1 MDAILAN
8 WGRRSGQP
16 MSDEQR
22 KAMFAHM
29 GGGGGGGG
37 GSAGSSATQNADAS
51 ALAAQYERMRAAGI
65 DIYDGDK
72 SPSWWDKTKAFFGGA
87 VEGARGGSAIVRSKL
102 TFGASDALARTRFG
116 QATGMIDSTT
126 LEGGDYDFS
135 RGAATVARES
145 LLAALG
151 IGALSKLGAAWK
163 GTRLAQTAAGEHA
176 RLLSAVGGFASKYG
190 IDSYRENNPT
200 INPVADKFLAMAS
213 QIAGYVGSIGLLGS
227 LHQYGRAALSGTKL
241 AAAGK
246 SLLAGI
252 DKGLSAPFKWLG
264 GKMPAPVA
272 AALKKAHGA
281 YSAFS
286 DFTGASIKDLA
297 TKPATKMD
305 WFKKAYVATGMAAV
319 AVRDEL
325 AIGHY
330 QKERASALREGRD
343 FTIPSDSPR
352 GLAGTLGSM
361 AVGTTGNPIE
371 KLFRPGLQTY
381 QASVGAY
388 RADYDAIKTDQKAG
402 RITAQQA
409 NAALERLAENKPR
422 NIQGKEI
429 WQFAPAAAAFVN
441 WQAGDA
447 MAEARRSTVD
457 VRQPGQYADAD
468 TLALRGNTVRM
479 SDMNAPEVPHAQSN
493 DPDHPERRTGEYLGA
508 EAQRRIQELVKE
520 NQYVRLVED
529 SNPKAGGFDKYGRA
543 VRTVETLPK
552 PFDQLLRVPYLGKV
566 IPARDVNKTLI
577 REGLADIHYRELSG
591 RGDRQEAYDAAR
603 AKAQAEKIGIWSDQ
617 GRAALPW
624 VGTEKTVEDRR
635 QANFQRQKG
644 QPLPYPQWGNIAD
657 KAGLGLMTTGNSGI
671 FGMMPKSGTGAAQA
685 WNAALAVLGSLQ
697 YNERARSTLPRSPRA
712 PAVIKSDWQ
721 RAQEARL
728 GHELETPRGR
738 GGATAAEL
746 RALDA
751 FLSGYAP

>member
-1 MDAILAN
+1 MEAVLAN

-22 KAMFAHM
+22 KAMFARM
-29 GGGGGGGG
+29 RGGGGG
-37 GSAGSSATQNADAS
+37 GSGGGSSGGAD
-51 ALAAQYERMRAAGI
+51 LAAQYERMRAAGI
-65 DIYDGDK
+65 DVYDADHA
-72 SPSWWDKTKAFFGGA
+72 PSWWDKTKAFFSGA
-87 VEGARGGSAIVRSKL
+87 VEGARGGASIVRSKL
-102 TFGASDALARTRFG
+102 TFGASDALARTSLG
-116 QATGMIDSTT
+116 QAMGMIDSTT
-126 LEGGDYDFS
+126 LEGSDYDFS
-135 RGAATVARES
+135 RGASTVARES
-145 LLAALG
+145 LLSALG
-151 IGALSKLGAAWK
+151 IGVLSKLGAAWK

-227 LHQYGRAALSGTKL
+227 FHQYGSAALGGTKI

-264 GKMPAPVA
+264 GKLPASVA
-272 AALKKAHGA
+272 GSLKKAHSA
-281 YSAFS
+281 YSAFA

-297 TKPATKMD
+297 AKPAGKLD
-305 WFKKAYVATGMAAV
+305 WFKKAYVAAGMAGIA
-319 AVRDEL
+319 ARDEM
-325 AIGHY
+325 AISHY
-330 QKERASALREGRD
+330 QKERANALREGRS

-352 GLAGTLGSM
+352 GLAGTLGAM

-388 RADYDAIKTDQKAG
+388 RADYDAIKADQKAG
-402 RITAQQA
+402 RITDKQA
-409 NAALERLAENKPR
+409 DAALRKLAENKPR

-429 WQFAPAAAAFVN
+429 WQFAPAAAAFLN
-441 WQAGDA
+441 WQAGEA
-447 MAEARRSTVD
+447 MATARRSTVD
-457 VRQPGQYADAD
+457 LRQPGQYADAD
-468 TLALRGNTVRM
+468 TLALRGHTVRM

-493 DPDHPERRTGEYLGA
+493 DPNHPERRTGEYLGA
-508 EAQRRIQELVKE
+508 EAQRRINELVKE

-529 SNPKAGGFDKYGRA
+529 SNPMAGGFDKYGRA

-591 RGDRQEAYDAAR
+591 RGDRQEAYDKAR
-603 AKAQAEKIGIWSDQ
+603 AKAQTEKIGIWSEE

-624 VGTEKTVEDRR
+624 VGKEKTVQERR
-635 QANFQRQKG
+635 EANYQRQTG
-644 QPLPYPQWGNIAD
+644 QSMPYPQWANVSE
-657 KAGLGLMTTGNSGI
+657 KAGLGLMTTGNSGV
-671 FGMMPKSGTGAAQA
+671 FGMMPQSGTGAAQA
-685 WNAALAVLGSLQ
+685 WNAALAVLGALE
-697 YNERARSTLPRSPRA
+697 YNERANRTLDRTPRPPS
-712 PAVIKSDWQ
+712 VIKSDWQ

-728 GHELETPRGR
+728 GRELEAPRGR
-738 GGATAAEL
+738 YGPTAAEL
-746 RALDA
+746 RAYDE
-751 FLSGYAP
+751 FMSGYRP